1 MARVADR
8 SVAVLTL
15 AALVCAPA
23 FAADAGAEAAASANE
38 AASAGGA
45 PVIETVAEGL
55 RFPWCIAFLPDGD
68 MLVTERG
75 GGLRRVRPGSGVVA
89 DIAGVPA
96 VYERSQGGLFDVML
110 DRDFER
116 SGTLFL
122 SYAHGTPDA
131 NVLRVARA
139 RLVDDAL
146 TDVTVLFDTAP
157 TKDTPVH
164 YGGRM
169 VQLPDGSLLVTTGDG
184 FDYREQAQRLDN
196 TFGKTV
202 RIRDDGTVPDDNPFV
217 DRDGARPEIWT
228 YGHRNPQ
235 GLVVD
240 GRTGLVYLHEHGP
253 RGGDELNVL
262 EPGLNYGWPVTTF
275 GLDYSG
281 AKISPFTER
290 PGMRQPLV
298 HWTPSIAPAGMAW
311 YGGAVFPE
319 WQGDLF
325 VAALVEKSVRR
336 IELRDGRVTSQ
347 EVLFEDLGERIR
359 DVRAGPDGRLYLLTD
374 SEQGRVLA
382 VGR

>member
-1 MARVADR
+1 
-8 SVAVLTL
+8 
-15 AALVCAPA
+15 
-23 FAADAGAEAAASANE
+23 
-38 AASAGGA
+38 
-45 PVIETVAEGL
+45 
-55 RFPWCIAFLPDGD
+55 

-169 VQLPDGSLLVTTGDG
+169 VQLPDDSLLVTTGDG